1 MHRSFAS
8 RYKAGLGKH
17 CSGARSR
24 MTKGRGYR
32 LEQTATLQLK
42 KVTGS
47 QDDKKGGGYRLAQQ
61 RRCNCK
67 KSQSSQSDGGE
78 SSVLKRQDKVANY
91 QSHSLSEFLLVDG
104 ILVSGFL
111 EFDGNFVGWLVDVEV
126 LTVSSEP
133 VRNDLDAHFSVGN
146 THD

>member
-8 RYKAGLGKH
+8 RYKACFRKH
-17 CSGARSR
+17 RSGARSR
-24 MTKGRGYR
+24 MT
-32 LEQTATLQLK
+32 
-42 KVTGS
+42 
-47 QDDKKGGGYRLAQQ
+47 KGGGYRLAQQ